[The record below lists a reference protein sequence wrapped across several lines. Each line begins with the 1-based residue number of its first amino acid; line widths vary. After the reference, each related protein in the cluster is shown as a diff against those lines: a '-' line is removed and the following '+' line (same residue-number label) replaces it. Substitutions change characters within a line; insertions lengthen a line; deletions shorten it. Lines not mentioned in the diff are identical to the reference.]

1 MNYQILATE
10 IAKPEYSGLSDQA
23 VADALNAATI
33 TMVRNV
39 PTIEIA
45 TWAAENGVMAGL
57 FALERA
63 AETPAPL
70 YGVIKTLLTILERLD
85 EWRILSDGGSP
96 TSAAAAMMAG
106 LIQAGVMS
114 EAQAGELTA
123 MAQAQTS
130 IAAQIG
136 LGRVEAGHVQM
147 VREGRPF

>member
-1 MNYQILATE
+1 MNYQTLATE
-10 IAKPEYSGLSDQA
+10 IAKEEYKGLSDQA

-33 TMVRNV
+33 TTVRNV

-85 EWRILSDGGSP
+85 EWRILDAGGEP
-96 TSAAAAMMAG
+96 TGAAAAMMGG

-114 EAQAGELTA
+114 EAQAAQLTA
-123 MAQAQTS
+123 MAQTKTS
-130 IAAQIG
+130 WAALHNNG
-136 LGRVEAGHVQM
+136 EPVGDGHVRS
-147 VREGRPF
+147 VREGA